1 MTDAQPG
8 KAVPSRTAT
17 WVKVVLV
24 LSLGLNLAVLGVI
37 AGAWLSPDG
46 PRQTRIDTAAR
57 DLGAT
62 PFVRALDPE
71 DRRALFQAMR
81 REAEPLRQN
90 RDELR
95 LRFEALLGALRAD
108 PFDPSEVQS
117 LLALQRGAATE
128 RQMIGERLLVDQLA
142 AMSPEAR
149 DAFADRLEDALRRGG
164 RDRDREDGRDR
175 D

>member
-1 MTDAQPG
+1 MTGDPAPQPQTPPEG
-8 KAVPSRTAT
+8 PRTAR
-17 WVKVVLV
+17 WVKLVLV
-24 LSLGLNLAVLGVI
+24 LSLGLNLLILGMM

-46 PRQTRIDTAAR
+46 PRAARIDDAAR

-62 PFVRALDPE
+62 PFIGALEPA
-71 DRRALFQAMR
+71 DRRALFGAIR

-108 PFDPSEVQS
+108 PFDPAEVQA

-128 RQMIGERLLVDQLA
+128 RLMIGERLLVDRLA
-142 AMSPEAR
+142 QMSPAAR
-149 DAFADRLEDALRRGG
+149 DAFADRLEEGLRR
-164 RDRDREDGRDR
+164 RPRHHDRD
-175 D
+175 

>member
-1 MTDAQPG
+1 MADMRPDTSQ
-8 KAVPSRTAT
+8 STRTAT
-17 WVKVVLV
+17 WVKVALV
-24 LSLGLNLAVLGVI
+24 MSLGLNLAILGAI
-37 AGAWLSPDG
+37 AGALLSPDG
-46 PRQTRIDTAAR
+46 PRQTRIEAAAR
-57 DLGAT
+57 DMGAT
-62 PFVRALDPE
+62 PFMRALEPE

-95 LRFEALLGALRAD
+95 LRFEALVGAVRAD

-128 RQMIGERLLVDQLA
+128 RQMIGERLLVDRLA
-142 AMSPEAR
+142 AMTPEAR

-164 RDRDREDGRDR
+164 RDRDEDRPDR
-175 D
+175 Y

>member
-1 MTDAQPG
+1 
-8 KAVPSRTAT
+8 
-17 WVKVVLV
+17 VKVVLV
-24 LSLGLNLAVLGVI
+24 LSLGLNLLILSMI

-46 PRQTRIDTAAR
+46 PRSARIDSAAR

-62 PFVRALDPE
+62 PFIGALDPA
-71 DRRALFQAMR
+71 DRRALFGAIR

-108 PFDPSEVQS
+108 PFDPFEVQA

-128 RQMIGERLLVDQLA
+128 RQMIGERLLVERLA
-142 AMSPEAR
+142 EMSPDAR
-149 DAFADRLEDALRRGG
+149 AAFAARLEEGLRRQPYD
-164 RDRDREDGRDR
+164 RDRD
-175 D
+175 